1 METTFWDVVCL
12 FGTFCLIV
20 LLGIGG
26 QVEISSAAAD
36 ATQRTT
42 VDRREKA
49 PASEKRSIGLEE
61 AASIVRSLIIK
72 GNNSFSEQQIRALM
86 QTDVWSIYD
95 ASVLEADFEAITDFY
110 KSNGYRFARIVEA
123 QNYVKKFEDGIYLGF
138 EIDEGIIGS
147 ITVSGN
153 TQTRE
158 HVVLR
163 ELLFQEGDVYIEADK
178 SESER
183 ILRRK
188 AYIGSAKIE
197 SHWNAKSDSVTIHVT
212 ITDLWSLKGA
222 VDPLPAINPE
232 GGKFLLKAEDFNL
245 LGSGHFTQF
254 RYEGDIER
262 GEDTRHFI
270 HGRYQIP
277 RLLNSYWGFDGE
289 FTQRLEGNTWTSFLE
304 RPQYTFLL
312 QRPQYSLESRW
323 SAGLLVSE
331 QVHRIRWAEKGIK
344 TDIFERNLQ
353 TVRGSIFRY
362 FGDRHRQ
369 NYVGLWAE
377 SIRSRHERIETFG
390 ESKAAPSD
398 RDIKSVGIT
407 VGRKRI
413 TYHRTRFLT
422 KMGQEEDFETGSQ
435 YAFSIGYA
443 SPVYGSDRSESH
455 ARLTGTS
462 GWMRGNHI
470 LSTTGVDLSTNFTTR
485 IERSKVRLQSSWYYI
500 DVFNAGNDIYTVDK
514 GYRKNGFFDFHQ
526 TVVAQFATEL
536 QFGWSG
542 EDQVYLG
549 SDSGL
554 RGYNP
559 QQFDG
564 EKMML
569 VRLESRT
576 LCGGMLFSKVDDSL
590 GAVVTF
596 ILKPFI
602 KRPIKVGLVLSAT
615 AFADVGYIWN
625 GERSFSLSEPK
636 SSVGFGL
643 RGSFSRLSGPSIFR
657 LGLAFPLN
665 LPFATGLEPRLFYGF
680 NQTF

>member
-1 METTFWDVVCL
+1 METNFGDVVCL
-12 FGTFCLIV
+12 LGTFCLIV
-20 LLGIGG
+20 MFGIGG
-26 QVEISSAAAD
+26 QVEISSASAD
-36 ATQRTT
+36 ATQQTM
-42 VDRREKA
+42 VDRREKT
-49 PASEKRSIGLEE
+49 PASENRRLGLGDE
-61 AASIVRSLIIK
+61 ANIVRSLIIK
-72 GNNSFSEQQIRALM
+72 GNHSFSEQQIRALM
-86 QTDVWSIYD
+86 WTDVWDVYD

-110 KSNGYRFARIVEA
+110 KKNGYQFARIVEA
-123 QNYVKKFEDGIYLGF
+123 QNYVKKFEDGVYLGF
-138 EIDEGIIGS
+138 EINEGIIGS

-178 SESER
+178 TESER

-197 SHWNAKSDSVTIHVT
+197 PHWNANSDSVTIHVT
-212 ITDLWSLKGA
+212 ITDLWALTGA
-222 VDPLPAINPE
+222 FDPLPVINPE
-232 GGKFLLKAEDFNL
+232 GGTFLLAAEDFNL
-245 LGSGHFTQF
+245 LGSGHFAQF
-254 RYEGDIER
+254 RYEADIEN
-262 GEDTRHFI
+262 GEDTQHFV
-270 HGRYQIP
+270 HSRYQIP
-277 RLLNSYWGFDGE
+277 RLFNSHWSFDGE
-289 FTQRLEGNTWTSFLE
+289 FAQRLEGNTWTSFLE
-304 RPQYTFLL
+304 RPQYVFLL
-312 QRPQYSLESRW
+312 KRPQYTLKSRW
-323 SAGLLVSE
+323 SASLLVSE
-331 QVHRIRWAEKGIK
+331 QTHRKRWYKKSVK

-353 TVRGSIFRY
+353 TAHSSIFRY

-377 SIRSRHERIETFG
+377 SQRSRHGRIETFG
-390 ESKAAPSD
+390 ESEAAPAD
-398 RDIKSVGIT
+398 RDIKRVGMT

-413 TYHRTRFLT
+413 AYHKTRFLR
-422 KMGQEEDFETGSQ
+422 KMGQEEDFVSGSQ
-435 YAFSIGYA
+435 YAFNIGYA
-443 SPVYGSDRSESH
+443 SPLYGSDRAESH
-455 ARLTGTS
+455 ARLTVES
-462 GWMRGNHI
+462 AWIRDDHI
-470 LSTTGVDLSTNFTTR
+470 LSTTVINLSTDFTTR
-485 IERSKVRLQSSWYYI
+485 IERSKVELQTSWYYI

-526 TVVAQFATEL
+526 TVVAQFATEM

-542 EDQVYLG
+542 EDQVILG
-549 SDSGL
+549 ANSGL

-569 VRLESRT
+569 ARFESRT
-576 LCGGMLFSKVDDSL
+576 LCGGTLFSKIDDGL

-602 KRPIKVGLVLSAT
+602 KRPVKVGLVLSAT

-625 GERSFSLSEPK
+625 GTRSFKLTEPK

-680 NQTF
+680 NQAF

>member
-1 METTFWDVVCL
+1 METNFWDVACL

-26 QVEISSAAAD
+26 QVDVSSAAAD
-36 ATQRTT
+36 EPQRATVERM
-42 VDRREKA
+42 EKT
-49 PASEKRSIGLEE
+49 PALKNRSVSL
-61 AASIVRSLIIK
+61 ADKASVVRSLIIK

-86 QTDVWSIYD
+86 RTDVWSVYD

-110 KSNGYRFARIVEA
+110 KRNGYQFARIVTA
-123 QNYVKKFEDGIYLGF
+123 QNYVKKFEDGVYLGF
-138 EIDEGIIGS
+138 EIDEGIIGN

-178 SESER
+178 AESER

-188 AYIGSAKIE
+188 AYIGSVKIE
-197 SHWNAKSDSVTIHVT
+197 PRWNAKSKSVAIHVT

-222 VDPLPAINPE
+222 FDPLPAINPE

-245 LGSGHFTQF
+245 LGSGHFAQF
-254 RYEGDIER
+254 RYEGVIEQD
-262 GEDTRHFI
+262 EETQHLI
-270 HGRYQIP
+270 HSRYQIP
-277 RLLNSYWGFDGE
+277 RLLNSHWSFDGE
-289 FTQRLEGNTWTSFLE
+289 FTQRLKGSTWTSFLE
-304 RPQYTFLL
+304 RPQYTFIL
-312 QRPQYSLESRW
+312 QRPQYTLKSRW
-323 SAGLLVSE
+323 SAALLVSE
-331 QVHRIRWAEKGIK
+331 QNHRKRWYEKSVK
-344 TDIFERNLQ
+344 TDIFEQNLQ
-353 TVRGSIFRY
+353 TVRGVIHRY

-369 NYVGLWAE
+369 NYAGLWVE
-377 SIRSRHERIETFG
+377 SIRLRNERIETFG
-390 ESKAAPSD
+390 ESEAAPVD
-398 RDIKSVGIT
+398 RDVKSVGIT
-407 VGRKRI
+407 VGRKRVA
-413 TYHRTRFLT
+413 YHKTRFLT
-422 KMGQEEDFETGSQ
+422 KMGQEEDFVSGSQ

-443 SPVYGSDRSESH
+443 SPLYGSDGSESH
-455 ARLTGTS
+455 ARFTGES
-462 GWMRGNHI
+462 AWIRGDHL
-470 LSTTGVDLSTNFTTR
+470 LSTTVINLSTNFTTR
-485 IERSKVRLQSSWYYI
+485 IERSKVELQTAWYYI

-526 TVVAQFATEL
+526 TVVAQFATEM

-549 SDSGL
+549 SDTGL

-569 VRLESRT
+569 LRLESRT
-576 LCGGMLFSKVDDSL
+576 LCGGTLFSKIDEGL
-590 GAVVTF
+590 GTVVTF

-602 KRPIKVGLVLSAT
+602 KRPVKVGLVLSAT

-625 GERSFSLSEPK
+625 GKRSFNLSKPK

-665 LPFATGLEPRLFYGF
+665 LPFATGLKPRLFYGF

>member
-1 METTFWDVVCL
+1 METNFWDVVCL
-12 FGTFCLIV
+12 LGIFCLIA
-20 LLGIGG
+20 LLCIGG
-26 QVEISSAAAD
+26 QVEISSAAPD
-36 ATQRTT
+36 PTQRTT
-42 VDRREKA
+42 VDRREKT
-49 PASEKRSIGLEE
+49 PASENRNTGLEE
-61 AASIVRSLIIK
+61 EASIVRSLIIK

-95 ASVLEADFEAITDFY
+95 TSVLESDFEAITDFY

-123 QNYVKKFEDGIYLGF
+123 QHYVKKFEDGIYLGF

-163 ELLFQEGDVYIEADK
+163 ELLFREGDVYIEADK

-197 SHWNAKSDSVTIHVT
+197 PHWNAKSESVTIHVT

-222 VDPLPAINPE
+222 VDPLPAIDPE

-245 LGSGHFTQF
+245 LGFGHFAQF
-254 RYEGDIER
+254 LYEGDIER
-262 GEDTRHFI
+262 GEETRHFI
-270 HGRYQIP
+270 RSRYQIP
-277 RLLNSYWGFDGE
+277 RLLNSHWSFDGE

-304 RPQYTFLL
+304 RPQYFFLL
-312 QRPQYSLESRW
+312 QRPQYTLKSRW
-323 SAGLLVSE
+323 SASLLVSE
-331 QVHRIRWAEKGIK
+331 QIHRKRWYEKNLK
-344 TDIFERNLQ
+344 TDIFEQNLQ
-353 TVRGSIFRY
+353 AARASILRY
-362 FGDRHRQ
+362 FGDRNRQ

-377 SIRSRHERIETFG
+377 SKRSRHERIETFG
-390 ESKAAPSD
+390 ESKAALVD
-398 RDIKSVGIT
+398 RDIKVVGIT
-407 VGRKRI
+407 VGRKRVA
-413 TYHRTRFLT
+413 YYKTRFFIE
-422 KMGQEEDFETGSQ
+422 MGQEEDFFTGSR
-435 YAFSIGYA
+435 YEFFIGYA
-443 SPVYGSDRSESH
+443 SPLYGSDRSESH
-455 ARLTGTS
+455 ARLTGIS
-462 GWMRGNHI
+462 GWRQGDHI
-470 LSTTGVDLSTNFTTR
+470 LSTTGIDLSTNFTTR
-485 IERSKVRLQSSWYYI
+485 IERSKVRLQTSWYYI
-500 DVFNAGNDIYTVDK
+500 DMFNAGNDIYTVDK

-526 TVVAQFATEL
+526 TVVAQFATEM

-542 EDQVYLG
+542 EDQVILG
-549 SDSGL
+549 ANSGL

-576 LCGGMLFSKVDDSL
+576 LCGGTLFSKIDDGLS
-590 GAVVTF
+590 AVVTF
-596 ILKPFI
+596 ILKPFS
-602 KRPIKVGLVLSAT
+602 KRPVKVGLVLSAT
-615 AFADVGYIWN
+615 VFADVGYIWN
-625 GERSFSLSEPK
+625 GTHSFSLSEPK

-665 LPFATGLEPRLFYGF
+665 LPFETGVEPRLFYGF

>member
-1 METTFWDVVCL
+1 METNFWDVL
-12 FGTFCLIV
+12 SLLGTFCLIV
-20 LLGIGG
+20 LLGINGRVG
-26 QVEISSAAAD
+26 VSSAAAD
-36 ATQRTT
+36 EPRRATVKRVEAT
-42 VDRREKA
+42 
-49 PASEKRSIGLEE
+49 PALEHRSAGLGDE
-61 AASIVRSLIIK
+61 ASIVRSLIIK
-72 GNNSFSEQQIRALM
+72 GNHSFSEQQIRALM
-86 QTDVWSIYD
+86 RTDVWDVYD
-95 ASVLEADFEAITDFY
+95 ASVLEADFEAITGFY
-110 KSNGYRFARIVEA
+110 KKNGYQFARIVET
-123 QNYVKKFEDGIYLGF
+123 QNYVKKFEDGVYLGF

-178 SESER
+178 TESER

-197 SHWNAKSDSVTIHVT
+197 PHWNANSDSVTIHVT

-222 VDPLPAINPE
+222 VDPLPAIDPE

-245 LGSGHFTQF
+245 LGSGHFAQF
-254 RYEGDIER
+254 LYEGDIER
-262 GEDTRHFI
+262 GEETRHFI
-270 HGRYQIP
+270 RSRYQIP
-277 RLLNSYWGFDGE
+277 RLLNSHWSFDGG

-304 RPQYTFLL
+304 RPQYFFLL
-312 QRPQYSLESRW
+312 QRPQYTLKSRW
-323 SAGLLVSE
+323 SASLLVSE
-331 QVHRIRWAEKGIK
+331 QIHRDRWYEKNLK
-344 TDIFERNLQ
+344 TDIFEQNLQ
-353 TVRGSIFRY
+353 AARASISRY
-362 FGDRHRQ
+362 FGDRNRQ

-377 SIRSRHERIETFG
+377 SKRSRHERIETFG
-390 ESKAAPSD
+390 ESKAAPVD
-398 RDIKSVGIT
+398 RDIKIVGIT

-413 TYHRTRFLT
+413 AYHKTRFLT
-422 KMGQEEDFETGSQ
+422 KMGQEEDFISGSQ
-435 YAFSIGYA
+435 YAFAVGYA
-443 SPVYGSDRSESH
+443 SPLYGSDRAESH
-455 ARLTGTS
+455 ARFTVES
-462 GWMRGNHI
+462 AWIRDNHI
-470 LSTTGVDLSTNFTTR
+470 LSTTVINLSTNFTTR
-485 IERSKVRLQSSWYYI
+485 IERSKVSLQTSWYYI
-500 DVFNAGNDIYTVDK
+500 DVFDAGNDIYTVDK

-526 TVVAQFATEL
+526 TVVAQFATEM

-542 EDQVYLG
+542 EDQVILG
-549 SDSGL
+549 SNSGL

-569 VRLESRT
+569 ARLESRT
-576 LCGGMLFSKVDDSL
+576 LCGGTLFSKIDDGL

-602 KRPIKVGLVLSAT
+602 KRPVKVGLVLSAT

-625 GERSFSLSEPK
+625 GTRSFKLTEPK

>member
-1 METTFWDVVCL
+1 METNFWDVVSL
-12 FGTFCLIV
+12 LGIFCLIV

-36 ATQRTT
+36 ETGRATIEST
-42 VDRREKA
+42 EKT
-49 PASEKRSIGLEE
+49 PASENRSVGLAD
-61 AASIVRSLIIK
+61 AANMVRSLIIK

-86 QTDVWSIYD
+86 RTDVWSVYD
-95 ASVLEADFEAITDFY
+95 ETVLAADFKAITDFY
-110 KSNGYRFARIVEA
+110 ERNGYRFARIVET
-123 QNYVKKFEDGIYLGF
+123 QHYVKQFEDGVYLGI

-183 ILRRK
+183 ILRQK

-197 SHWNAKSDSVTIHVT
+197 PHWNAKSESVTIHVT
-212 ITDLWSLKGA
+212 ITDLWSLTGA
-222 VDPLPAINPE
+222 FDPLPAINPE
-232 GGKFLLKAEDFNL
+232 GGQFLLAGEDFNF
-245 LGSGHFTQF
+245 LGYGHFAQF
-254 RYEGDIER
+254 RYVGEIEKA
-262 GEDTRHFI
+262 EETQHFI
-270 HGRYQIP
+270 RSRYQIP
-277 RLLNSYWGFDGE
+277 RLLNSHWSFDGE
-289 FTQRLEGNTWTSFLE
+289 FAQRLKGSTWTSFLE
-304 RPQYTFLL
+304 RPQYTFIL
-312 QRPQYSLESRW
+312 QRPQYTLKSRW
-323 SAGLLVSE
+323 SAALLISE
-331 QVHRIRWAEKGIK
+331 QIHRDRWYEKGVK
-344 TDIFERNLQ
+344 TDIFEQNLQ
-353 TVRGSIFRY
+353 TVRGVIHRY

-377 SIRSRHERIETFG
+377 SIRSRNERIETFG
-390 ESKAAPSD
+390 ESEAALVD

-407 VGRKRI
+407 VGRKRVA
-413 TYHRTRFLT
+413 YYKTRFLE
-422 KMGQEEDFETGSQ
+422 KMGQEEDFFRGSQ

-443 SPVYGSDRSESH
+443 SPLYGSDRSESH
-455 ARLTGTS
+455 ARLTGIS
-462 GWMRGNHI
+462 GWTRGDHV
-470 LSTTGVDLSTNFTTR
+470 LSTTVIDFSTNFTTR
-485 IERSKVRLQSSWYYI
+485 IERSKVRLQTSWYYI

-514 GYRKNGFFDFHQ
+514 GYRRNGFFDFHQ
-526 TVVAQFATEL
+526 TVVAQFATEM

-549 SDSGL
+549 TNTGL
-554 RGYNP
+554 RGYDP

-564 EKMML
+564 EKML
-569 VRLESRT
+569 LARLESRT
-576 LCGGMLFSKVDDSL
+576 LCGGTLFSKIDDGLS
-590 GAVVTF
+590 AVVTF

-602 KRPIKVGLVLSAT
+602 KHPVKVGLVLSAT

-625 GERSFSLSEPK
+625 GRRSFNLSEPK

-643 RGSFSRLSGPSIFR
+643 RGSFSRVSGPSIFR

-665 LPFATGLEPRLFYGF
+665 LPFAAGIEPRLFYGF

>member
-1 METTFWDVVCL
+1 METNFWDVVCL
-12 FGTFCLIV
+12 LGNFCLIV

-36 ATQRTT
+36 GTQRVTIERT
-42 VDRREKA
+42 EKT
-49 PASEKRSIGLEE
+49 PASENRSVGLGDE
-61 AASIVRSLIIK
+61 SNIVRSLIIR
-72 GNNSFSEQQIRALM
+72 GNNSFSEQQIRVLM
-86 QTDVWSIYD
+86 RTDVWSVYD
-95 ASVLEADFEAITDFY
+95 ASALKADFEAITDFY
-110 KSNGYRFARIVEA
+110 KRNGYQFARIVEA
-123 QNYVKKFEDGIYLGF
+123 QNYVKKFEDGVYLGF

-153 TQTRE
+153 THTRE

-163 ELLFQEGDVYIEADK
+163 ELLFQEGDVYIEEDK

-183 ILRRK
+183 ILRQK

-197 SHWNAKSDSVTIHVT
+197 PHWNAKSESVTIHVT

-222 VDPLPAINPE
+222 FDPLPAINPE
-232 GGKFLLKAEDFNL
+232 GGKFLLAAEDFNL
-245 LGSGHFTQF
+245 IGSGHFAQF
-254 RYEGDIER
+254 RYEGEIEE
-262 GEDTRHFI
+262 GEETRHFI
-270 HGRYQIP
+270 RSKYQIP
-277 RLLNSYWGFDGE
+277 RLLNSHWSFDGE
-289 FTQRLEGNTWTSFLE
+289 FTQSLEGNTWTSFLE
-304 RPQYTFLL
+304 RPQYLFLL
-312 QRPQYSLESRW
+312 QRPQYTLKSRW
-323 SAGLLVSE
+323 SAALLVSE
-331 QVHRIRWAEKGIK
+331 QIHRKRWYEKSVK
-344 TDIFERNLQ
+344 TDISEQNLQ
-353 TVRGSIFRY
+353 TVFGSILRY
-362 FGDRHRQ
+362 FGDRNRQ

-377 SIRSRHERIETFG
+377 SKRSRHELIERFG
-390 ESKAAPSD
+390 ESEAAPVD

-407 VGRKRI
+407 IGRKRV
-413 TYHRTRFLT
+413 TYYKTQFLR
-422 KMGQEEDFETGSQ
+422 KMGQEEDFFTGSQ

-443 SPVYGSDRSESH
+443 SPLYGSDRSESY
-455 ARLTGTS
+455 ARLTGIS
-462 GWMRGNHI
+462 GWTRGDHV
-470 LSTTGVDLSTNFTTR
+470 LSTTVIDLSTNFTTR
-485 IERSKVRLQSSWYYI
+485 IERSKVRLQTSWYYI

-526 TVVAQFATEL
+526 TIVAQFATEM

-542 EDQVYLG
+542 EDQVNLG

-559 QQFDG
+559 QHFDG

-569 VRLESRT
+569 VRIESRT
-576 LCGGMLFSKVDDSL
+576 LCGGTLFSKIDDGL

-602 KRPIKVGLVLSAT
+602 KRPVKVGLVLSAT
-615 AFADVGYIWN
+615 TFADVGYIWN
-625 GERSFSLSEPK
+625 GKRSFSLSEPK

-665 LPFATGLEPRLFYGF
+665 LPFSTGLEPRLFYGF